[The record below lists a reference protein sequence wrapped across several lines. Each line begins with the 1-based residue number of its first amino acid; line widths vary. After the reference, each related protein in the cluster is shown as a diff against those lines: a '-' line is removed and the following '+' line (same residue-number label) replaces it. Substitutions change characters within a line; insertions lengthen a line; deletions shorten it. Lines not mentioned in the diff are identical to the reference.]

1 MNVLIVIIVDNVK
14 TVAIVD
20 FVIYV
25 IIYKIKIIV
34 IWINNFLKIIYNN

>member
-1 MNVLIVIIVDNVK
+1 MNVLIVKIVDNVK
-14 TVAIVD
+14 IVVIVD

-34 IWINNFLKIIYNN
+34 SWINNFLKLIKMN

>member
-1 MNVLIVIIVDNVK
+1 MNVLIVKIVDNVK
-14 TVAIVD
+14 IVLIVD

-34 IWINNFLKIIYNN
+34 SWINNFLKLIKMN